1 MNLNTLTKAKLI
13 AICQEQQ
20 AEIFELRA
28 QAKPDVPRPKDRAS
42 SSSEVLKE
50 MKELAL
56 KYKSVVRKG
65 EHGFERYISKSKTW
79 EYIAF

>member
-1 MNLNTLTKAKLI
+1 MNLNALTKAQLI
-13 AICQEQQ
+13 AICQQQQ

-28 QAKPDVPRPKDRAS
+28 QAKPDAPRPKDRTS

-56 KYKSVVRKG
+56 KHKSVVRKG
-65 EHGFERYISKSKTW
+65 EHGFERYVNKTKTW
-79 EYIAF
+79 ENV

>member
-1 MNLNTLTKAKLI
+1 MNFNALTKAQLI

-28 QAKPDVPRPKDRAS
+28 QSKSDVPRPKDRTS

-56 KYKSVVRKG
+56 KHKAVVRKG
-65 EHGFERYISKSKTW
+65 EHGFEIYVSKSKTW
-79 EYIAF
+79 EVILK